1 MLTMNIQLRKI
12 EFVRDFLKIED
23 EELLALLEQLLY
35 SAKSDAE
42 NNIQSMSV
50 EELNQRIDKSMEDA
64 QKGKLTKS
72 SDLISEIQ
80 KWK

>member
-35 SAKSDAE
+35 SAKLDAE

>member
-1 MLTMNIQLRKI
+1 MNIQLRKI